1 MTPLIPERF
10 LRFSILQ
17 LREKIGQNQ
26 KTIDTSEAEF
36 WLSRL
41 TEYYAIKHGD
51 LEENMRSDP

>member
-17 LREKIGQNQ
+17 LREKIGQSQ
-26 KTIDTSEAEF
+26 KTIDTGEAEF

>member
-10 LRFSILQ
+10 LRFSILE
-17 LREKIGQNQ
+17 LREKIGQSQ
-26 KTIDTSEAEF
+26 KTIDIGEAEF